1 MWPPLAQLAGV
12 QEIEALEGDIICFQS
27 LQFVSF
33 IMKMLLTLSVVLL
46 LGSLCAQAQFNQVSY
61 SVKTIATGQGCPSE
75 QQRSTVQSEI
85 RNDVSQ
91 LLQNITTLNLGQS
104 PFNPATSCRQIIQ
117 NRPVAQSGYYYI
129 RLPNGTVTQF
139 YCDFS
144 ANCGSTRG
152 WTRVAFI
159 NMTDPTVQC
168 PTAFRQITTPIRACG
183 RSTTSRGCDF
193 TNFTTS
199 GLQFSRV
206 CGRIH
211 AYQKGAP
218 EAFGDSVSDI
228 NSDYVDGI
236 GLLYGA
242 PRMHIWTFALAGRK
256 SSPQCPCYSG
266 ITIPS
271 FVGNNYFCD
280 SGNSGGSPS
289 AATYFVSDPVWDG
302 QGCVGAT
309 ACCTF
314 NNPPWFVRDLPVSTS
329 EDIEMAMCN
338 NGGYATNEDS
348 PFDLAEIYVQ

>member
-1 MWPPLAQLAGV
+1 MCPPAAQLARV
-12 QEIEALEGDIICFQS
+12 QEIEALGGDITCFES
-27 LQFVSF
+27 LQF
-33 IMKMLLTLSVVLL
+33 MKMLLTLSVTLL
-46 LGSLCAQAQFNQVSY
+46 LGSLCVQAQFNQVSY

-91 LLQNITTLNLGQS
+91 LLQNITAPNLGQS
-104 PFNPATSCRQIIQ
+104 LFNPATSCRQIIQ

-159 NMTDPTVQC
+159 NITDPTVQC
-168 PTAFRQITTPIRACG
+168 PTAFRQITSPIRACG
-183 RSTTSRGCDF
+183 RSTNTSGCDF
-193 TNFTTS
+193 ATLSTS
-199 GLQFSRV
+199 GLQYSRV

-211 AYQKGAP
+211 GYQKGQADG
-218 EAFGDSVSDI
+218 FGDSVNNI
-228 NSDYVDGI
+228 NGDYVDGI
-236 GLLYGA
+236 GILYGS
-242 PRMHIWTFALAGRK
+242 PRMHIWTFAVGLRK
-256 SSPQCPCYSG
+256 NSPECPCYSG

-280 SGNSGGSPS
+280 SGYSGIGLPS
-289 AATYFVSDPVWDG
+289 VSTYYVSDPVWDG
-302 QGCVGAT
+302 QGCAGAT

-314 NNPPWFVRDLPVSTS
+314 NNPPWFVRDLPASTS
-329 EDIEMAMCN
+329 EDIEMAMCS
-338 NGGYATNEDS
+338 NGNYATNEDS